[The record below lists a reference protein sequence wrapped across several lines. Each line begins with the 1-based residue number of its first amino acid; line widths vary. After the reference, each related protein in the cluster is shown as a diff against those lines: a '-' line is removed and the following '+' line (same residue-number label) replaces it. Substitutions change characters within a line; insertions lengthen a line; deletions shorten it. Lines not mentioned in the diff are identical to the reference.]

1 MSFKSRSLNHVM
13 RVVMLTSVLATSAFA
28 SSPVAARPINPSAVV
43 ARTTPL
49 KQPILSSQDV
59 LDRLGIQRPET
70 SNLLALSQQI
80 AQQVQNSSILPS
92 PNRGWMPS
100 ILRGD
105 APLSAAILTNLNSN
119 VNSNYRDVMLMAD
132 ADGTEDLVSDHWTKV
147 DDLSQSELPSGWTL
161 TRGAISEHTVANG
174 YTSTVYYY
182 GDSVG
187 NIYISA
193 DLGHNS
199 TGQVVST
206 TAINLPSYYQH
217 NDTLYLSGDDQI
229 VVTGLAVNPVAD
241 LTAFANVSG
250 DYNFFAHKTGEIL
263 YVSFWDTGVGLL
275 AESRKAG
282 FSLTQTLKSGILAI
296 PIADDISPGTS
307 ITNPNIISPE
317 GFPVTIG
324 EGYPVIF
331 STFSNIAGLAVDDN
345 GDLYFQQVDLE
356 NFTGANI
363 TKISSYDVPIEDGWQ
378 DRALVVRT
386 NPSMFLNTL
395 SPANGIYGLSGAP
408 VLNFAEPQANLI
420 TNYSGMSP
428 TFGNIAS
435 LAAGPNN
442 ILYAALARSL
452 VPTDKDE
459 TQKTEGL
466 FVNPDVLG
474 PTPSMI
480 ISFADTSGALD
491 SCSPPDAVSRNSTSI
506 PFQGTLPI
514 GDGIADVAAAGL
526 PLIAG
531 VTNFRPFVLGNGP
544 DVRGILVGAT
554 VSNTLQMDLQIDY
567 TIYSG
572 LAVDEESKAYV
583 ISGGTPA
590 GVGLNPSPS
599 RGEILLFPDAQPFD
613 RRADYID
620 LRGNVVPSQP
630 NDGTDVGNGESN
642 RYDHIF
648 YQAPTDQLGFTPVG
662 LSGLARGFLL
672 YLNRAHPA
680 TENSLGNLP
689 NGLTQEH
696 ESYSGPLY
704 FGDFDPSNQ
713 IAGGDDSSYPGR
725 GDDYGNAGSPTLTN
739 TEQGGFEF
747 IYREFVTATNTLS
760 PTAWNA
766 FYLNSSGS
774 LTFGGGDAQDIPSV
788 AGFMGGLPKI
798 AGAWS
803 GLDPDSRWQHEISN
817 TFPLQALGF
826 AGVNHFIVRWINVP
840 SGKAG
845 ICGNRNS
852 FAISLYDD
860 GMGKDENA
868 TEETRL
874 SSLTLGPNTQEGP
887 TNLRYVKGTN
897 NTPTG
902 FNPRKDGSGNIC
914 LTYGRMDLMGQRD
927 NRTEVLAG
935 VTPGHLIP
943 QPPPPPPPLV
953 NSASVLP
960 IPGINLSQAAL
971 DGEKP
976 FPWLLGVPIGPNVPG
991 TLFNS
996 PATPFE
1002 YFGST
1007 IPTMGLLGAGPALT
1021 STFDL
1026 RQEGN
1031 DPLLSTPAGQPDL
1044 NRGQVC
1050 FYLLNYTVLLPVVS
1064 K

>member
-1 MSFKSRSLNHVM
+1 M
-13 RVVMLTSVLATSAFA
+13 RVAILTSVLATSAFA
-28 SSPVAARPINPSAVV
+28 SQPVAARPVAPSVI
-43 ARTTPL
+43 ARTATTE
-49 KQPILSSQDV
+49 QPILSSQDV

-80 AQQVQNSSILPS
+80 AQQVQNSNILARNNDGAP
-92 PNRGWMPS
+92 GA
-100 ILRGD
+100 LFGD
-105 APLSAAILTNLNSN
+105 AALSAAILTNLNSST
-119 VNSNYRDVMLMAD
+119 NSNYRDVMLMAD

-147 DDLSQSELPSGWTL
+147 DDLSNSELPSGWTL
-161 TRGAISEHTVANG
+161 TRGAISEHTIANG

-187 NIYISA
+187 NIYFSA
-193 DLGHNS
+193 DNG
-199 TGQVVST
+199 TRGGQVVTT
-206 TAINLPSYYQH
+206 TAVNLPSYYQG
-217 NDTLYLSGDDQI
+217 NDMLYLNGDDQI

-241 LTAFANVSG
+241 LSAFANLG
-250 DYNFFAHKTGEIL
+250 EDYNFFAHKTGEIL

-275 AESRKAG
+275 TESRKAG
-282 FSLTQTLKSGILAI
+282 FGLTETIKSGVLAF
-296 PIADDISPGTS
+296 PIADDISPEIF
-307 ITNPNIISPE
+307 ITDTADIISPQ

-324 EGYPVIF
+324 KGYPVVF
-331 STFSNIAGLAVDDN
+331 STFSNIAGLAIDDN
-345 GDLYFQQVDLE
+345 GSLYFQQVDLE

-363 TKISSYDVPIEDGWQ
+363 TKISSYDLPREDGWQ
-378 DRALVVRT
+378 DRAVVVRA
-386 NPSMFLNTL
+386 NPLMFLNTL
-395 SPANGIYGLSGAP
+395 SPANGIYGLSRAP
-408 VLNFAEPQANLI
+408 VLNFTEPQVNLI

-435 LAAGPNN
+435 LATGPNN

-466 FVNPDVLG
+466 FVNPDALG
-474 PTPSMI
+474 PTPAMI
-480 ISFADTSGALD
+480 ISFADTSGAFD
-491 SCSPPDAVSRNSTSI
+491 SCSIPDSVSLNSTSAF
-506 PFQGTLPI
+506 PPGTVPI
-514 GDGIADVAAAGL
+514 GDGIADVAKAGL
-526 PLIAG
+526 PLVPG
-531 VTNFRPFVLGNGP
+531 VTNFRAFVLGNGP
-544 DVRGILVGAT
+544 DVRGTLVST
-554 VSNTLQMDLQIDY
+554 TISDTLQMDLQIDY

-572 LAVDEESKAYV
+572 LAVDEESKVYV

-599 RGEILLFPDAQPFD
+599 RGEILLFSDAQPFD

-620 LRGNVVPSQP
+620 LRGNVTPSQP
-630 NDGTDVGNGESN
+630 NGGTDMGNGVSN
-642 RYDHIF
+642 RFDHIF
-648 YQAPTDQLGFTPVG
+648 YQAPTDQLGFTPIG
-662 LSGLARGFLL
+662 LSGLARGFLF
-672 YLNRAHPA
+672 YTNRPHP
-680 TENSLGNLP
+680 TTDSSLDNLP

-696 ESYSGPLY
+696 ASYSGPVF

-713 IAGGDDSSYPGR
+713 IAGGEDYSYPSR
-725 GDDYGNAGSPTLTN
+725 GDDYGNAGSPTLTETN
-739 TEQGGFEF
+739 RGGFEF
-747 IYREFVTATNTLS
+747 IYREFITETNTLS
-760 PTAWNA
+760 PTVWNA

-774 LTFGGGDAQDIPSV
+774 LTFGGGDAEDTPTV
-788 AGFMGGLPKI
+788 ERFMSGLPKI

-803 GLDPDSRWQHEISN
+803 ILDPDSRWQHGISN

-840 SGKAG
+840 SGKLG
-845 ICGNRNS
+845 FCGSSNS

-860 GMGKDENA
+860 GIGKDENT
-868 TEETRL
+868 TEVSRL
-874 SSLTLGPNTQEGP
+874 NSLANGSNGQEGP
-887 TNLRYVKGTN
+887 TNLRYVKGISDTL
-897 NTPTG
+897 TG
-902 FNPRKDGSGNIC
+902 YNQRKDGSGNIC
-914 LTYGRMDLMGQRD
+914 LTYGRMDLLGQRE
-927 NRTEVLAG
+927 NRSNVLAG
-935 VTPGHLIP
+935 VTPGNLIS
-943 QPPPPPPPLV
+943 QPTLATLRL
-953 NSASVLP
+953 SALP
-960 IPGINLSQAAL
+960 IPGINLSHAAL

-1002 YFGST
+1002 YFGLSAP
-1007 IPTMGLLGAGPALT
+1007 IVGELRVEPVLT

-1031 DPLLSTPAGQPDL
+1031 DPVLSTPVGQPDL

>member
-1 MSFKSRSLNHVM
+1 MSFKPSSLNHVM
-13 RVVMLTSVLATSAFA
+13 RVAILTSVLATSAFA
-28 SSPVAARPINPSAVV
+28 SQPVAARPVAPSVI
-43 ARTTPL
+43 ARTAATE
-49 KQPILSSQDV
+49 QPILSSQDV

-80 AQQVQNSSILPS
+80 AQQVQNSNILARNNDVVPGALFG
-92 PNRGWMPS
+92 N
-100 ILRGD
+100 
-105 APLSAAILTNLNSN
+105 AALSAAILTNLNSST
-119 VNSNYRDVMLMAD
+119 NSNYRDVMLMAD

-147 DDLSQSELPSGWTL
+147 DDLSNSELPSGWTL

-187 NIYISA
+187 NIYFSA
-193 DLGHNS
+193 DNG
-199 TGQVVST
+199 TYGGQVVTT
-206 TAINLPSYYQH
+206 TAVNLPSYYQ
-217 NDTLYLSGDDQI
+217 NNETLYLSGDDQI

-241 LTAFANVSG
+241 LSAFANLG
-250 DYNFFAHKTGEIL
+250 EDYDFFAHKTGEIL

-282 FSLTQTLKSGILAI
+282 FGLTQTIKSGILAI
-296 PIADDISPGTS
+296 PIADDVSPGTS

-324 EGYPVIF
+324 EGYPVVF
-331 STFSNIAGLAVDDN
+331 STFSNIAGLAIDDN
-345 GDLYFQQVDLE
+345 GSLYFQQVDLE

-363 TKISSYDVPIEDGWQ
+363 TKISSYDLPREDGWQ
-378 DRALVVRT
+378 DRALVV
-386 NPSMFLNTL
+386 PMSPLMFLNTL
-395 SPANGIYGLSGAP
+395 SPANGIYGLSGGPA
-408 VLNFAEPQANLI
+408 LNGLPQQQVNLI

-435 LAAGPNN
+435 LVAGPNN

-466 FVNPDVLG
+466 FVNPDALG
-474 PTPSMI
+474 PTPAMI
-480 ISFADTSGALD
+480 ISFADTSGAFD
-491 SCSPPDAVSRNSTSI
+491 SCNIPDSVSLNSTSAF
-506 PFQGTLPI
+506 PPGTVPI
-514 GDGIADVAAAGL
+514 GDGIADVAKAGL
-526 PLIAG
+526 PLVPG
-531 VTNFRPFVLGNGP
+531 VTNFRTFVLGNGP
-544 DVRGILVGAT
+544 DVRGTLVSAT
-554 VSNTLQMDLQIDY
+554 VSDTLQMDLQIDY

-572 LAVDEESKAYV
+572 LAVDEESKVYV

-630 NDGTDVGNGESN
+630 NAGTDAGNGMSN
-642 RYDHIF
+642 RFDHIF

-662 LSGLARGFLL
+662 LSGLARGFLF
-672 YLNRAHPA
+672 YTNRPHP
-680 TENSLGNLP
+680 TTDSSLDNLP

-696 ESYSGPLY
+696 ASYSGPVF

-713 IAGGDDSSYPGR
+713 IAGGDDDSYPSR
-725 GDDYGNAGSPTLTN
+725 GDDYGNAGSPTLTETN
-739 TEQGGFEF
+739 RGGFEF
-747 IYREFVTATNTLS
+747 IYREFITKTNTLS
-760 PTAWNA
+760 PTVWNA

-774 LTFGGGDAQDIPSV
+774 LTFGGGDAEDTPTV
-788 AGFMGGLPKI
+788 ERFMSGLPKI

-803 GLDPDSRWQHEISN
+803 ILDPDSRWQHGISN

-840 SGKAG
+840 SGKLG
-845 ICGNRNS
+845 FCGSSNS

-860 GMGKDENA
+860 GIGKDENT
-868 TEETRL
+868 TEVSRL
-874 SSLTLGPNTQEGP
+874 NSLANGSNGQEGP
-887 TNLRYVKGTN
+887 TNLRYVKGISDTL
-897 NTPTG
+897 TG
-902 FNPRKDGSGNIC
+902 YNQRKDGSGNIC
-914 LTYGRMDLMGQRD
+914 LTYGRMDLLGQRE
-927 NRTEVLAG
+927 NRSNVLAG
-935 VTPGHLIP
+935 VTPGNLIS
-943 QPPPPPPPLV
+943 QPTLATLRL
-953 NSASVLP
+953 SALP
-960 IPGINLSQAAL
+960 IPGINLSHAAL

-1002 YFGST
+1002 YFGLSAP
-1007 IPTMGLLGAGPALT
+1007 IVGELRVEPVLT

-1031 DPLLSTPAGQPDL
+1031 DPVLSTPVGQPDL

>member
-1 MSFKSRSLNHVM
+1 MSYKPSSLNHVM
-13 RVVMLTSVLATSAFA
+13 RVVILTSVLATSAFA
-28 SSPVAARPINPSAVV
+28 SQPVAARPVAPSVI
-43 ARTTPL
+43 ARTAATE
-49 KQPILSSQDV
+49 QPILSSQDV
-59 LDRLGIQRPET
+59 LNRLGIQRPET
-70 SNLLALSQQI
+70 SDLLALSQQI
-80 AQQVQNSSILPS
+80 AQQVQNSNILA
-92 PNRGWMPS
+92 RTT
-100 ILRGD
+100 D
-105 APLSAAILTNLNSN
+105 VAPGTLYGNAALSAAILTNLNSST
-119 VNSNYRDVMLMAD
+119 NSNYRDVMLMAD
-132 ADGTEDLVSDHWTKV
+132 SDGTEDLVSDHWTKV
-147 DDLSQSELPSGWTL
+147 DDLSNSELPDGWTL
-161 TRGAISEHTVANG
+161 TRGAISEHTAANG
-174 YTSTVYYY
+174 YTSTIYYY

-187 NIYISA
+187 NIYFSA
-193 DLGHNS
+193 DNGTS
-199 TGQVVST
+199 AGRVVTT
-206 TAINLPSYYQH
+206 TAVNLPSYYQ
-217 NDTLYLSGDDQI
+217 NNETLYLSGDDQI

-241 LTAFANVSG
+241 LTAFANLSE
-250 DYNFFAHKTGEIL
+250 DYDFFAHKTGEIL

-282 FSLTQTLKSGILAI
+282 FGLTQTIKSGILAI
-296 PIADDISPGTS
+296 PIADDISPEVL
-307 ITNPNIISPE
+307 ITETAAIVSPQ

-324 EGYPVIF
+324 EGYPVVF
-331 STFSNIAGLAVDDN
+331 STFSNIAGLAIDDD
-345 GDLYFQQVDLE
+345 GSLYFQQADLE

-363 TKISSYDVPIEDGWQ
+363 TKISSYDVPHEGGWQ
-378 DRALVVRT
+378 DRALVV
-386 NPSMFLNTL
+386 PMSPLMFLSTL

-408 VLNFAEPQANLI
+408 ALNSLPQAQINLI

-428 TFGNIAS
+428 TFGNIVS

-466 FVNPDVLG
+466 FVNPDALG

-480 ISFADTSGALD
+480 ISFADTSGAFD
-491 SCSPPDAVSRNSTSI
+491 SCSIPDSVSLNSTSAL
-506 PFQGTLPI
+506 PPGTVPI
-514 GDGIADVAAAGL
+514 GNGIADVVDASL
-526 PLIAG
+526 PLVAG
-531 VTNFRPFVLGNGP
+531 VTNFRTFVLGNGP
-544 DVRGILVGAT
+544 DVRGTLVSTT
-554 VSNTLQMDLQIDY
+554 VTDTLQMDLQIDY

-572 LAVDEESKAYV
+572 LAVDEESKVYV

-620 LRGNVVPSQP
+620 LRGNVIPSQP
-630 NDGTDVGNGESN
+630 NAGTDVGNGESN

-662 LSGLARGFLL
+662 LSGLARGFLF
-672 YLNRAHPA
+672 YMNRPHP
-680 TENSLGNLP
+680 TTDSSLDNLP

-696 ESYSGPLY
+696 ESYSGPVF

-713 IAGGDDSSYPGR
+713 IAGGDDRSYPSR
-725 GDDYGNAGSPTLTN
+725 GDNYGNAGSPTLTETN
-739 TEQGGFEF
+739 RGGFEF
-747 IYREFVTATNTLS
+747 IYREFVTETNTLS

-774 LTFGGGDAQDIPSV
+774 LTFGGGDAEDIPTV
-788 AGFMGGLPKI
+788 ERFMSGLPKI
-798 AGAWS
+798 AGAWA
-803 GLDPDSRWQHEISN
+803 GLDPDSRWQHNISN

-840 SGKAG
+840 SGKSG
-845 ICGNRNS
+845 FCGSSNS
-852 FAISLYDD
+852 FAVSLYDD
-860 GMGKDENA
+860 GIGKDENT

-874 SSLTLGPNTQEGP
+874 NSLANNINAQEGP
-887 TNLRYVKGTN
+887 TNLRYVKGISDTL
-897 NTPTG
+897 TG
-902 FNPRKDGSGNIC
+902 YNQRKDGSGNIC
-914 LTYGRMDLMGQRD
+914 LTYGRMDLLGQHA

-935 VTPGHLIP
+935 VTPGNLISE
-943 QPPPPPPPLV
+943 PPPPPLV
-953 NSASVLP
+953 NSLSVLP
-960 IPGINLSQAAL
+960 TSGINLSKAAL

-1002 YFGST
+1002 YFGRT
-1007 IPTMGLLGAGPALT
+1007 TPIVGQLGVAPVLT